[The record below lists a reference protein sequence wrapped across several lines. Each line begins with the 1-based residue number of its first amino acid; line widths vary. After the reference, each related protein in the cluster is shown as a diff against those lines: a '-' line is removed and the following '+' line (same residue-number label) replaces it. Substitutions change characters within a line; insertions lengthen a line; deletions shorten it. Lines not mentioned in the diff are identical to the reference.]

1 MIHQNYLRKHLKEYN
16 SKECGDRY
24 NAYIDVFPL
33 QHFKIFILTL
43 LLNHRLHNRCLYNGL
58 LMRDYFLFRLIECPE
73 LIVWVF
79 NQITTAI
86 ISIELT
92 ELFISS
98 IHGLHVGV
106 EVINSS
112 QVIVTS
118 KIVHYF

>member
-16 SKECGDRY
+16 SKECGDRNY
-24 NAYIDVFPL
+24 AYIDIFPL

-43 LLNHRLHNRCLYNGL
+43 LLNHRPHNRCLYNGL
-58 LMRDYFLFRLIECPE
+58 LLRDYFLFWLIECPE
-73 LIVWVF
+73 LIVRVF
-79 NQITTAI
+79 NQITPAV
-86 ISIELT
+86 ISIKIS

-98 IHGLHVGV
+98 LHGLHVGV